1 MTESLPIQGAT
12 QAPLRVAVLLSGAG
26 STLQAIVA
34 ARINIEIIA
43 VISDR
48 PEAAGL
54 AFAQASGLSALCLQ
68 RRNYATKLAFEA
80 AMIEALRAVKP
91 DLIVLAGFMR
101 VLSATMVA
109 RFAGQMINLH
119 PSLLPK
125 YPGLDTHAR
134 AIAAGDDEHG
144 ASLHW
149 VTAELDGGP
158 VIAQVRTPILPGDTA
173 EALGARLKPLEHAL
187 VVSVLAQFAAS
198 QKHKA
203 TIELASASHS
213 LA

>member
-1 MTESLPIQGAT
+1 MTEI
-12 QAPLRVAVLLSGAG
+12 APLRVAVLLSGAG
-26 STLQAIVA
+26 STLRAIVN
-34 ARINIEIIA
+34 ARLNIEIVA
-43 VISDR
+43 VLSDR
-48 PEAAGL
+48 PDAAGL
-54 AFAQASGLSALCLQ
+54 AFAQASGLSALCIQ
-68 RRNYATKLAFEA
+68 RRNYASKQAFEA
-80 AMIEALRAVKP
+80 AMIEALLAVKP

-101 VLSATMVA
+101 VLSAKMVA

-134 AIAAGDDEHG
+134 ALAAGDDEHG
-144 ASLHW
+144 ASVHW

-173 EALGARLKPLEHAL
+173 ELLGARLKPLEHAL

-198 QKHKA
+198 RTQKT
-203 TIELASASHS
+203 TIESV
-213 LA
+213 